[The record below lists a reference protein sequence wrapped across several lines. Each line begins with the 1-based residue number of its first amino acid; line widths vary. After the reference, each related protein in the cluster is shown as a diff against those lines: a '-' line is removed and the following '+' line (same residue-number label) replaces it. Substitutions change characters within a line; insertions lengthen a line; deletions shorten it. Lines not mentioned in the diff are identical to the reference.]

1 MKKVKPD
8 AIAEALDWGDDETSG
23 HGQRTGAGIMDWSG
37 NNTRRDYM
45 KTLIVVDMQN
55 DFVDGALGT
64 PEAVAILPAV
74 KAKIAEYIDRGDE
87 VIFTRDTHQEGY
99 LQTNE
104 GKHLPVEH
112 CIEGSTGWE
121 IAPGV
126 YVDGC
131 EIVDKPSFGYTGW
144 TDRNFEE
151 VELIGLCTDIC
162 VISNALI
169 IKALYP
175 EIPVRVDPKCCAG
188 VTPES
193 HEAALTTMKM
203 CQVDMVD

>member
-1 MKKVKPD
+1 MK
-8 AIAEALDWGDDETSG
+8 
-23 HGQRTGAGIMDWSG
+23 
-37 NNTRRDYM
+37 

-64 PEAVAILPAV
+64 AEAVSILPAV
-74 KAKIAEYIDRGDE
+74 KAKIAEYIDRCDE

-112 CIEGSTGWE
+112 CIEGTSGWE
-121 IAPGV
+121 IAAGL
-126 YVDGC
+126 YVEGC

-144 TDRNFEE
+144 SERDFSE

-193 HEAALTTMKM
+193 HEAALVTMKM
-203 CQVDMVD
+203 CQVDMG

>member
-1 MKKVKPD
+1 MEK
-8 AIAEALDWGDDETSG
+8 S
-23 HGQRTGAGIMDWSG
+23 R
-37 NNTRRDYM
+37 

-55 DFVDGALGT
+55 DFIDGALGT

-74 KAKIAEYIDRGDE
+74 KAKIAGYIERGDE
-87 VIFTRDTHQEGY
+87 VIYTRDTHHEGY

-112 CIEGSTGWE
+112 CIEGTSGWE

-126 YVDGC
+126 YVDGR

-144 TDRNFEE
+144 ADRGFEE

-162 VISNALI
+162 VISNALL

-175 EIPVRVDPKCCAG
+175 EIPVRVAPQCCAG

-203 CQVDMVD
+203 CQVDMTE